1 MTADRGTATDH
12 IGVPARPRRRSGV
25 ASRAVPD
32 ITELILDDHDWFRRQ
47 FAALDELRRS
57 TPVDSTALRDVWQ
70 PLADHLDVHAVAE
83 EEIFYPQLLRRGG
96 GEAEDETLDAIG
108 DHNDIRDGVHAAARH
123 PIGTDA
129 WWEAVQ
135 TARDA
140 NDEHMS
146 EEENEGLPDF
156 RLHSAFGLRESLG
169 RQFTAFMARHK
180 GARGVDVADKDP
192 ETYVAQVEERNKDTP
207 GDVDEAGR
215 LDGSLGIGSLKG
227 K

>member
-1 MTADRGTATDH
+1 M
-12 IGVPARPRRRSGV
+12 
-25 ASRAVPD
+25 PD
-32 ITELILDDHDWFRRQ
+32 ITELILDDHEWFRRQ
-47 FAALDELRRS
+47 FAALDELRTA
-57 TPVDSTALRDVWQ
+57 TPVDTTALRAVWQ

-96 GEAEDETLDAIG
+96 DDAEDETLDAIG

-135 TARDA
+135 SARDA

-156 RLHSAFGLRESLG
+156 RLHAAGGLREALG
-169 RQFTAFMARHK
+169 RQFTAFMERHK
-180 GARGVDVADKDP
+180 GARNLDVGDKDP
-192 ETYVAQVEERNKDTP
+192 ETYVARVEERNTITP
-207 GDVDEAGR
+207 GDADGAAR

>member
-1 MTADRGTATDH
+1 MT
-12 IGVPARPRRRSGV
+12 ISPRRPGESGV

-32 ITELILDDHDWFRRQ
+32 ITELILDDHEWFRRQ
-47 FAALDELRRS
+47 FAALDDLRTS
-57 TPVDSTALRDVWQ
+57 SPVDTTALRELWQ

-83 EEIFYPQLLRRGG
+83 EQIFYPQLLRRGG
-96 GEAEDETLDAIG
+96 DDAQDETLDAIG

-129 WWEAVQ
+129 WWEAVGQ
-135 TARDA
+135 ARDA

-156 RLHSAFGLRESLG
+156 RLHAATGLREALG
-169 RQFTAFMARHK
+169 RQFTAFMAGHRD
-180 GARGVDVADKDP
+180 ASDLDVADKDP
-192 ETYVAQVEERNKDTP
+192 EAYVERVEERIEERNQTTTT
-207 GDVDEAGR
+207 GDADEAAQR
-215 LDGSLGIGSLKG
+215 DGSLGIGSLKG